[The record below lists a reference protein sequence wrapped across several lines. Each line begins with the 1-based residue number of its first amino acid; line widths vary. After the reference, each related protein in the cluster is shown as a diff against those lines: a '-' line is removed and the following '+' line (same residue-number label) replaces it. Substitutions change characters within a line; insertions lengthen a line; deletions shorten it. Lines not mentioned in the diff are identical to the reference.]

1 MEQKRVNYLSNKPF
15 WTKGEIDEVL
25 ADQELAD
32 KTPDLVVQAVGE
44 LHMEVDQYRSNR
56 L

>member
-1 MEQKRVNYLSNKPF
+1 MEQKRINCLENKIK
-15 WTKGEIDEVL
+15 WTKDEVDEVL
-25 ADQELAD
+25 ADKELSD
-32 KTPDLVVQAVGE
+32 KTPDLVIQAVGE

>member
-32 KTPDLVVQAVGE
+32 KTQDFVVQAFGE